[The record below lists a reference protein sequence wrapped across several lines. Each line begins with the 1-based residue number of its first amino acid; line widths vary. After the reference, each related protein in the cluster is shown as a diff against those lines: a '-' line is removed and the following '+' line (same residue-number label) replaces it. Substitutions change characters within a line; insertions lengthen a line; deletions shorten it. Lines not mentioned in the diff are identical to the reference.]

1 MTTQFEDD
9 EPDLF
14 LYGEVV
20 EEARQELAD
29 AWAREQ
35 GATSRAA
42 LYARMF
48 QEARGAAHLERV
60 EVMNNMANVR
70 ALLQEQDAALN
81 DLEEALSDALQM
93 LEGRPLRAVRSTRE
107 LLTARVRAAVGA
119 AAEVRAAA
127 SQAAYDTD
135 SYERYS
141 VTLTGANW
149 MSRRHVVSLSPS
161 QQPPSQQPPTS
172 PGRIARNVNPP
183 ATPGRGGPTTPGTP
197 GTPQTQAYLRGTPE
211 VVIPDLLGRPVL
223 RYRGEWVFET
233 P

>member
-1 MTTQFEDD
+1 
-9 EPDLF
+9 
-14 LYGEVV
+14 
-20 EEARQELAD
+20 
-29 AWAREQ
+29 
-35 GATSRAA
+35 
-42 LYARMF
+42 
-48 QEARGAAHLERV
+48 
-60 EVMNNMANVR
+60 
-70 ALLQEQDAALN
+70 
-81 DLEEALSDALQM
+81 M

-107 LLTARVRAAVGA
+107 LLTARVHAAVGA

-135 SYERYS
+135 TYERYS
-141 VTLTGANW
+141 VDLTGANW
-149 MSRRHVVSLSPS
+149 MSRRHVVPLSPS

-172 PGRIARNVNPP
+172 PVRDARIAT
-183 ATPGRGGPTTPGTP
+183 ALATPGTP